1 MVKKGTQKLRDL
13 LPLDRFPL
21 IRKELGKRT
30 KAELIA
36 MLLVIAQDHAD
47 VARELEDRLEIEQP
61 LELLVTDLSSAIA
74 RATDFDRR
82 QMNHNFKVDWQAYAD
97 VRKGLSSLVEQ
108 GRLEEAKSMA
118 LQLMK
123 SGSYQV
129 ECSDEGLMCDE
140 ICECLE
146 PVIQAVETAGG
157 VEAAQWASDMRTADR
172 TKFICVE
179 ELKELRG
186 QS

>member
-1 MVKKGTQKLRDL
+1 MVKKDSQKPRRLVES
-13 LPLDRFPL
+13 DRFPL
-21 IRKELGKRT
+21 IQKELGKRT

-36 MLLVIAQDHAD
+36 MLLAIAQDHAD
-47 VARELEDRLEIEQP
+47 VARELEDRLKIEQP

-74 RATDFDRR
+74 HATDFDRR
-82 QMNHNFKVDWQAYAD
+82 QMNHNFDFDWRAYAD
-97 VRKGLSSLVEQ
+97 VRQGLSSLVEQ
-108 GRLEEAKSMA
+108 GRLEQAKSMA

-123 SGSYQV
+123 SGSYQA
-129 ECSDEGLMCDE
+129 ESSDEGLMLDH

-146 PVIQAVETAGG
+146 PVIQAVKTAGG
-157 VEAAQWASDMRTADR
+157 VEAAQWASDMRKADR
-172 TKFICVE
+172 TKFICTE